1 VRVSENLG
9 EAMQSV
15 SVASLKEGELLETRG
30 W

>member
-1 VRVSENLG
+1 VSENLG